1 MYAVRAWHGSPYG
14 PGSEMPSILRR
25 CLEMLVRYRPE
36 LFAALVVLIGAP
48 LCLAIDPQPT
58 EEAKQ
63 KRLAIPTSPA
73 ATATIEQILE
83 TAVRNI
89 ARRYN
94 LNAAQT
100 QYTDDLMKTEVNK
113 FLLEHEDVV
122 WPVIRDLLSAQA
134 LGGPPDD
141 VELMKRI
148 GKAAGPLAKLAQEA
162 IYRANDVW
170 RERLSDEQ
178 KELHDYDLEEM
189 SHNFEGIHGRM
200 QAWSRGERTAKGLFP
215 APEDPGKGPR
225 RPTKPPETAIAEGPA
240 DVSANIPTLF
250 DTFVEAFITD
260 YQLDE
265 SQIETARS
273 ILKEFKAKA
282 NDIKNT
288 KKHEFAKLAGDQRK
302 AIEDRN
308 RAKLKEVEAARKKL
322 LEPVYEL
329 FARMEGRLR
338 GLLTSRQLERY
349 AAAQQADVVKKPKPK
364 ASDKKT
370 KPKTPKAS
378 PKEKLTSS
386 KKAATAG
393 DSER

>member
-1 MYAVRAWHGSPYG
+1 
-14 PGSEMPSILRR
+14 MP
-25 CLEMLVRYRPE
+25 VRYHPE
-36 LFAALVVLIGAP
+36 FFAALVVLIGAP
-48 LCLAIDPQPT
+48 LCLAVDPQPT
-58 EEAKQ
+58 ETKQ
-63 KRLAIPTSPA
+63 KRLTIPTSPA

-100 QYTDDLMKTEVNK
+100 AHTDEMMKTEVHK

-148 GKAAGPLAKLAQEA
+148 GKAAGPLARLAQEA
-162 IYRANDVW
+162 IYRANDEW
-170 RERLSDEQ
+170 RKILTDEQ

-189 SHNFEGIHGRM
+189 SKNFEGIHGRM
-200 QAWSRGERTAKGLFP
+200 QSWTEGKSTEQGLFP
-215 APEDPGKGPR
+215 PPEPVGKGPR
-225 RPTKPPETAIAEGPA
+225 RPRKPPERAIPEGPA
-240 DVSANIPTLF
+240 DVLVNIPTLF

-282 NDIKNT
+282 NGIKNA
-288 KKHEFAKLAGDQRK
+288 KKHEFAKLAGEQRK

-308 RAKLKEVEAARKKL
+308 RAKLKKVEAARKKL

-329 FARMEGRLR
+329 FAQMEGRLR

-349 AAAQQADVVKKPKPK
+349 AAAQQADTVKKPKPK
-364 ASDKKT
+364 AQVKKN

-378 PKEKLTSS
+378 PKKKLTSS